1 MLSAPQTISRKTL
14 AALIIYTVFTGL
26 LLTVVLKVQLWQLA
40 DEEQNALGQAL
51 VAQLVESVRQPLMD
65 EDVISIQ
72 VILDNLVSD
81 TPQVGRASVSTAGNR
96 LLAQSQGQI
105 ASGEKLSQHTA
116 PITLDNTITG
126 QIRVELQSAGFFLRY
141 DTLLWWTLASWGLTT
156 LILALW
162 LVVATLRF
170 SRRLARI
177 NASLLSAPA
186 EDGHH
191 LDELTLLEK
200 RLEPLL
206 ADGSNQQAPEH
217 DRHCILALSLSNLP
231 RLRAQLNTS
240 HFNSILNIID
250 QRLEQAKN
258 LFRGVR
264 LSAQSN
270 AIFVQ
275 FSTLANEEEH
285 LLHAVSCGAA
295 LMTLCRE
302 LEQDEGLPLELR
314 LAIAPFS
321 PPEDSRWG
329 TDLCLEDTIEH
340 LVELLQVANPWEMLI
355 DRALITQDELSFCD
369 TDPLSSCPAELFRGF
384 TPQQQ
389 LTHERQ
395 VDFLRGRKLPNPL

>member
-1 MLSAPQTISRKTL
+1 MLSAHQTISRKTF
-14 AALIIYTVFTGL
+14 AALLLYAVVTGL
-26 LLTVVLKVQLWQLA
+26 VLTAVLKIHLWQLA
-40 DEEQNALGQAL
+40 EDEQNALGHAL
-51 VAQLVESVRQPLMD
+51 VVQLAESVRQPLLD

-81 TPQVGRASVSTAGNR
+81 TPQVGRASVSGADKR
-96 LLAQSQGQI
+96 LLAHSQGHI
-105 ASGEKLSQHTA
+105 SAGENLSPHSA
-116 PITLDNTITG
+116 PITLDNTVAG
-126 QIRVELQSAGFFLRY
+126 QILVELKSGSFLLRY
-141 DTLLWWTLASWGLTT
+141 DRLLWWTLASWGLTT
-156 LILALW
+156 LVLAVW
-162 LVVATLRF
+162 LVIATLRF

-177 NASLLSAPA
+177 NASLLSAP
-186 EDGHH
+186 EEEGRQ

-206 ADGSNQQAPEH
+206 TDGGTQEAPEH
-217 DRHCILALSLSNLP
+217 DRHCILAFSLSNLP
-231 RLRAQLNTS
+231 RLRAQLNNS
-240 HFNSILNIID
+240 HFNRVLNHID
-250 QRLEQAKN
+250 QRMEQAKN
-258 LFRGVR
+258 LFRGIR
-264 LSAQSN
+264 LSSQHN

-314 LAIAPFS
+314 LAIAPFT
-321 PPEDSRWG
+321 PLEGSRWG

-355 DRALITQDELSFCD
+355 DRNLITQDELSFCD
-369 TDPLSSCPAELFRGF
+369 TDPLSSSPAELFRGF

-395 VDFLRGRKLPNPL
+395 VDFLRGRKLPDTL

>member
-1 MLSAPQTISRKTL
+1 
-14 AALIIYTVFTGL
+14 
-26 LLTVVLKVQLWQLA
+26 
-40 DEEQNALGQAL
+40 
-51 VAQLVESVRQPLMD
+51 
-65 EDVISIQ
+65 
-72 VILDNLVSD
+72 
-81 TPQVGRASVSTAGNR
+81 
-96 LLAQSQGQI
+96 
-105 ASGEKLSQHTA
+105 
-116 PITLDNTITG
+116 
-126 QIRVELQSAGFFLRY
+126 
-141 DTLLWWTLASWGLTT
+141 
-156 LILALW
+156 
-162 LVVATLRF
+162 
-170 SRRLARI
+170 
-177 NASLLSAPA
+177 
-186 EDGHH
+186 
-191 LDELTLLEK
+191 
-200 RLEPLL
+200 
-206 ADGSNQQAPEH
+206 
-217 DRHCILALSLSNLP
+217 
-231 RLRAQLNTS
+231 
-240 HFNSILNIID
+240 
-250 QRLEQAKN
+250 
-258 LFRGVR
+258 VR